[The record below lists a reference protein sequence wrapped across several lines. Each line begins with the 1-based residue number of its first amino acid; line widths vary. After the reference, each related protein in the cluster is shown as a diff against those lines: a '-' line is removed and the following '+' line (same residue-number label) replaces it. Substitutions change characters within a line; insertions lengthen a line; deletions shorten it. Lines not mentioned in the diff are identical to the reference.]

1 MAEENEKNEGAEK
14 TIKARFPIGIKLVLI
29 VSILIIVSLGAIT
42 YLVNF
47 FVSDDVRITAEN
59 TNFDANARSASAV
72 KNTIAQ
78 MRSNA
83 LLLLDV
89 IANSSGSDYMTRS
102 SSSLYFERN
111 PDVAA
116 VLLLSKENFTRGD
129 FDLRLVNNKFF
140 AQNELD
146 EDQIEAFASTERET
160 IERAF
165 AQEVTVLNATPFFDY
180 GTIALALPWN
190 GRGKNDAALII
201 ASCESLT
208 SSFGGGSASES
219 YVINNRGDV
228 LIHPDFET
236 MRMNA
241 NFSDSPLIVQMR
253 KNNDENRQILY
264 TDADGKEYFGAY
276 QKLEMGDL
284 GVITT
289 VRSELIFENVR
300 ATTKRNIYLTLAV
313 LFVSI
318 IFVWFWALG
327 LSRPLKKLAEA
338 SAQIEDGDYDVHLK
352 PRGHDEISVLTQSF
366 GRMSAGLAERER
378 LKDTFGRFI
387 NKDIAEKA
395 ARGEL
400 ALGGETK
407 TCTVFFSDIRS
418 FTAISEKLEPFE
430 VVEFLNQ
437 YMTRMVACVNQTKG
451 VVDKFIGDAV
461 MAVWGAPVTSGDPA
475 LDALRC
481 VRAALMMRSSLR
493 EFNKDRGGDKKPI
506 IRIGC
511 GINTGPVIAG
521 QIGSNERMEYT
532 VIGDTVNFASRTES
546 LNKPLHTD
554 ILLTENTYELI
565 KDYVLVEQM
574 PSVTVKGKEKP
585 VHMYAVI
592 NMPYAEDIPGAGK
605 DGPKTMAEVRELLG
619 IDAPDLTAVNLDEE
633 EKKYKI
639 QK

>member
-1 MAEENEKNEGAEK
+1 MAEDDEKQKNAEK
-14 TIKARFPIGIKLVLI
+14 TIKVRFPIGVKLVTI
-29 VSILIIVSLGAIT
+29 VSVLIILSLGAIT

-47 FVSDDVRITAEN
+47 FVSDDVRITAEG
-59 TNFDANARSASAV
+59 TNLDANSRSANAI
-72 KNTIAQ
+72 KNTIEQ

-89 IANSSGSDYMTRS
+89 IANSNGSDYVARS
-102 SSSLYFERN
+102 SSAIFFDRN
-111 PDVAA
+111 PDTAA
-116 VLLLSKENFTRGD
+116 IVLLSKENFSKGD
-129 FDLRLVNNKFF
+129 SDLRLVNNKFF
-140 AQNELD
+140 GQNELD
-146 EDQIEAFASTERET
+146 EDQIEVFIYTERES
-160 IERAF
+160 IERSF
-165 AQEVTVLNATPFFDY
+165 GQEVTVLNATPFFDF
-180 GTIALALPWN
+180 GTIALVLPWN
-190 GRGKNDAALII
+190 GRGKNDAVVII
-201 ASCESLT
+201 CSSESLT
-208 SSFGGGSASES
+208 ASFGGTSASTS
-219 YVINNRGDV
+219 YVINSRGDV

-236 MRMNA
+236 MRLNA
-241 NFSDSPLIVQMR
+241 NFSDSPLIIQMR

-276 QKLEMGDL
+276 QKLELGDL

-289 VRSELIFENVR
+289 VQSELIFENVR

-318 IFVWFWALG
+318 IFVWFWSLSM
-327 LSRPLKKLAEA
+327 SRPLKKLTVA
-338 SAQIEDGDYDVHLK
+338 SSQIEAGDYDVRLK

-407 TCTVFFSDIRS
+407 ICTVFFSDIRS
-418 FTAISEKLEPFE
+418 FTALREQLEPFE

-481 VRAALMMRSSLR
+481 VRSALMMRHSLR
-493 EFNKDRGGDKKPI
+493 EFNKGRGGDKKPI

-532 VIGDTVNFASRTES
+532 VIGDTVNFASRTEA

-565 KDYVLVEQM
+565 KNYVLVEQM

-619 IDAPDLTAVNLDEE
+619 IDAPDLATVNLDEE

>member
-1 MAEENEKNEGAEK
+1 MERPRKE
-14 TIKARFPIGIKLVLI
+14 
-29 VSILIIVSLGAIT
+29 LIIC
-42 YLVNF
+42 
-47 FVSDDVRITAEN
+47 
-59 TNFDANARSASAV
+59 
-72 KNTIAQ
+72 
-78 MRSNA
+78 
-83 LLLLDV
+83 
-89 IANSSGSDYMTRS
+89 
-102 SSSLYFERN
+102 
-111 PDVAA
+111 
-116 VLLLSKENFTRGD
+116 
-129 FDLRLVNNKFF
+129 
-140 AQNELD
+140 
-146 EDQIEAFASTERET
+146 
-160 IERAF
+160 
-165 AQEVTVLNATPFFDY
+165 
-180 GTIALALPWN
+180 
-190 GRGKNDAALII
+190 
-201 ASCESLT
+201 SCESLT
-208 SSFGGGSASES
+208 SSFGGSSASTS
-219 YVINNRGDV
+219 YVINSRGDV

-236 MRMNA
+236 MRLNA
-241 NFSDSPLIVQMR
+241 NFSDSPLIIQMR

-264 TDADGKEYFGAY
+264 TDSDGKEYFGAY
-276 QKLEMGDL
+276 QKLELGDL

-289 VRSELIFENVR
+289 VQSELIFENVR

-318 IFVWFWALG
+318 IFVWFWSLSM
-327 LSRPLKKLAEA
+327 SRPLKKLTVA
-338 SAQIEDGDYDVHLK
+338 SAQIEEGDYDVRLK

-481 VRAALMMRSSLR
+481 VRAALMMRASLR
-493 EFNKDRGGDKKPI
+493 EFNVGRGGDKKPI

-574 PSVTVKGKEKP
+574 PSVTVKGKAKP

-605 DGPKTMAEVRELLG
+605 DGPKTMAEVRDLLG
-619 IDAPDLTAVNLDEE
+619 IDAPDLATVNLDEE

>member
-1 MAEENEKNEGAEK
+1 MAEENEKNAGAEK
-14 TIKARFPIGIKLVLI
+14 TITARFSIGIKLVLI

-59 TNFDANARSASAV
+59 TNLDANTRSASAV
-72 KNTIAQ
+72 KNTITQ
-78 MRSNA
+78 MKSNA

-89 IANSSGSDYMTRS
+89 IANSSGSDYVARS
-102 SSSLYFERN
+102 SSSLYFDRN
-111 PDVAA
+111 PDTAA
-116 VLLLSKENFTRGD
+116 VVLLSKENFARGD
-129 FDLRLVNNKFF
+129 YDLRLVNNKFF

-146 EDQIEAFASTERET
+146 EDQIEVFISTEREAV
-160 IERAF
+160 ERCF
-165 AQEVTVLNATPFFDY
+165 GQEITVLNATPFFDF

-190 GRGKNDAALII
+190 GRGKNEAVII
-201 ASCESLT
+201 ISSCESLT
-208 SSFGGGSASES
+208 SSFGGGSASVS
-219 YVINNRGDV
+219 YVINSRGDV

-236 MRMNA
+236 MRLNA
-241 NFSDSPLIVQMR
+241 NFSDSPLIIQMR

-264 TDADGKEYFGAY
+264 KDLDGKEYFGAY
-276 QKLEMGDL
+276 QKLELGDL

-289 VRSELIFENVR
+289 VQSELIFENVR

-318 IFVWFWALG
+318 IFVWFWSLS
-327 LSRPLKKLAEA
+327 LSRPLKKLAAA
-338 SAQIEDGDYDVHLK
+338 SAQIEAGDYDVHLK

-437 YMTRMVACVNQTKG
+437 YMTRMVACVNETKG

-481 VRAALMMRSSLR
+481 VRAALMMRASLR
-493 EFNKDRGGDKKPI
+493 EFNKGRGGVKKPI

-605 DGPKTMAEVRELLG
+605 DGPKTMAEVRALLG
-619 IDAPDLTAVNLDEE
+619 IDAPDLSTVNLDEE